1 MSIVRDPFR
10 DLSKLQERMNQMFD
24 QTFLRSDGR
33 EEEIQ
38 EGSWSPAV
46 DIQETPDQIVLRA
59 DLPGISIEQIELKI
73 ENDRLTLKGE
83 RIFDPAARREDFHR
97 IERPIGK
104 FCRSFT
110 LPRTLNQTAIQAE
123 LKNGVLEVILPKK
136 AETQSRQIRV
146 DVR

>member
-46 DIQETPDQIVLRA
+46 DIQETPDRIVLRA

-83 RIFDPAARREDFHR
+83 RFSRAGRLT
-97 IERPIGK
+97 G
-104 FCRSFT
+104 CRSRCT
-110 LPRTLNQTAIQAE
+110 TMKPVSTRR
-123 LKNGVLEVILPKK
+123 
-136 AETQSRQIRV
+136 SRHTSGMVTRCWSE
-146 DVR
+146 